1 MKAEKINAPFHP
13 ITAVEARQWYR
24 DGLLTTS
31 GYLWAIRRITC
42 SPRVDFLIP
51 NVVAFCDEW
60 GISRAAFYRAVKQL
74 DSEGYMNWEATH
86 GLRFKDS
93 KKVVDF
99 PPQDKKCLASETLP
113 HDRDTESHDRDSSS
127 HKRDSLSHDRDSG
140 IYMDRARSSDISD
153 KQILSDSTAELSTL
167 IAGLADE
174 REREKFLEFAEQQ
187 AAKCKNPEVV
197 LTEKWIGKN
206 FEELHRKFK
215 KVEAAATPASD
226 EASQAKQQELANRRK
241 QAKEFL
247 SERNTDSDREAKCVP
262 APQKS
267 AVQPQESHEMAEVSN
282 QLEEGAK
289 EPKIEGKGFGV
300 DQKLI
305 ERLKAKSK
313 KSPKQVTKEVVEDD
327 RVKDAAPYD

>member
-1 MKAEKINAPFHP
+1 M
-13 ITAVEARQWYR
+13 
-24 DGLLTTS
+24 
-31 GYLWAIRRITC
+31 WAIRRITC

-93 KKVVDF
+93 KKVVYF

-127 HKRDSLSHDRDSG
+127 HKRDSLSHDRYSG
-140 IYMDRARSSDISD
+140 IYMDRARSSDISY
-153 KQILSDSTAELSTL
+153 KQILS
-167 IAGLADE
+167 
-174 REREKFLEFAEQQ
+174 EQQ

-327 RVKDAAPYD
+327 RVNDAAPYD